1 MLSGL
6 QEALRVEAFEV
17 DDANPGKDVGEA
29 ARILLDVEYLQ
40 ARQVGEAEALAAG
53 TQQPAVM
60 GAIGKLSAAKQKF
73 GEGAGLIQ
81 AASAQTDKYNAVL

>member
-1 MLSGL
+1 MATIGDIKAGL
-6 QEALRVEAFEV
+6 AHGKSEADTALAQLAGVNAQV
-17 DDANPGKDVGEA
+17 DKAIAV
-29 ARILLDVEYLQ
+29 LQ
-40 ARQVGEAEALAAG
+40 ALAAG

-81 AASAQTDKYNAVL
+81 AAIAQTEKYNAVL

>member
-1 MLSGL
+1 MATIGDIKAGL
-6 QEALRVEAFEV
+6 AH
-17 DDANPGKDVGEA
+17 GKS
-29 ARILLDVEYLQ
+29 
-40 ARQVGEAEALAAG
+40 EAEKALAQLAGVNAQVDKAIAVLQALAAG